1 QSSTTISNSDAI
13 YSNIEEQEK
22 RLNIS
27 RIRRRSSVSVKS
39 QIQSRIQSATSQ
51 KNEKPLKNKLEEAPS
66 LSTRSN
72 TPFKNIDSENIEA
85 SERIDSA
92 NQRLKSSS
100 KTLSRSAS
108 MNSNPRKHDEAI

>member
-1 QSSTTISNSDAI
+1 
-13 YSNIEEQEK
+13 
-22 RLNIS
+22 
-27 RIRRRSSVSVKS
+27 
-39 QIQSRIQSATSQ
+39 QSRIQSATSQ

-72 TPFKNIDSENIEA
+72 TPFKNIDNENIEA

-108 MNSNPRKHDEAI
+108 MNSNPRKHDEAITPIDSTVDITSPPPRSYPPPSSPPPAVA